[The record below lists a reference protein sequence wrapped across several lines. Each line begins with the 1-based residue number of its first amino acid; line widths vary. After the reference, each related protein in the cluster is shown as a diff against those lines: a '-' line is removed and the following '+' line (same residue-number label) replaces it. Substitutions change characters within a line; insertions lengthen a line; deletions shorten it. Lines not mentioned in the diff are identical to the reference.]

1 MPQELLEAFFGGI
14 KMKNNKLILPFL
26 LLSTLTGCSKMHEP
40 IYYEDSLPLNTK
52 EGNILH
58 AFNWSYNDI
67 KENIEL
73 ISEAGFTSV
82 QTSPVQQPK
91 AGGAAWWAMYQP
103 VSFSIAT
110 SSPLGTK
117 DDLISLCAEAE
128 KYGVRIIA
136 DIVFNHM
143 ATNGEKD
150 SNGLPVI
157 DPEVNIYE
165 PEIYANKE
173 ETFHINK
180 NLKEGGYTTQLYDG
194 LPDLNTSNSLVQSRA
209 LSLLKECIDVGI
221 DGFRFDAAKHI
232 ETEKDKNYGSSFWS
246 NTLGVAKDYYKE
258 KTGNELFA
266 YGEILNE
273 VEGSNDRKLSYY
285 TDHMLVT
292 DNSYCNDIRS
302 GLIAKDGQK
311 VASAKYGKDTDPS
324 NLVTWVESHDTYV
337 SATNH
342 INENRV
348 AKQWAIIG
356 SRKNTRSLYFARPDE
371 NISMGKVGSYACID
385 ELVGVTN
392 RFHNRFI
399 NAEENLQYNENIVYN
414 ERFSEN
420 DFGVILVNLTSKD
433 TNEYT
438 IKFSNIP
445 DGEYYDTLSGRT
457 VTIKHG
463 KSKIVFDDTGIMVLT
478 LTETVARPRIN
489 IDKNSC
495 MFADKIDVK
504 IEALNS
510 SEATYQINNGT
521 PISFNGSQV
530 ITIGEDVKAN
540 EVVTLTVTVKNGDF
554 TKTRKMS
561 YTKLYLYEGYVNIL
575 NLNPEYLTNY
585 ELYIWAW
592 GADYNPG
599 EWLQNYEVRDDRLLI
614 SFGDKKVDGF
624 LLAIFPKDYE
634 ITNLNAWDSKVIKQ
648 SSDIKATDNFF
659 DASSF

>member
-1 MPQELLEAFFGGI
+1 MKKNKILLP
-14 KMKNNKLILPFL
+14 LL
-26 LLSTLTGCSKMHEP
+26 LLSSLAGCSKMHDP
-40 IYYEDSLPLNTK
+40 ISYSDSLPTNTK
-52 EGNILH
+52 DGNILH

-67 KENIEL
+67 KDNLAL
-73 ISEAGFTSV
+73 ISEAGFKTI

-117 DDLISLCAEAE
+117 DELISLCSEAD
-128 KYGVRIIA
+128 KYGIKIIT

-143 ATNGEKD
+143 ATNGEVD
-150 SNGLPVI
+150 ANGLPVV

-165 PEIYANKE
+165 PEIYEKRN
-173 ETFHINK
+173 ETFHNNK
-180 NLKEGGYTTQLYDG
+180 NVSNGGSTTQLYDG
-194 LPDLNTSNSLVQSRA
+194 LPDLNTSNALVQDRA

-232 ETEKDKNYGSSFWS
+232 ETEKDLNYGSSFWN
-246 NTLGVAKDYYKE
+246 NTLGIAKTYYLE

-266 YGEILNE
+266 YGEILNG
-273 VEGSNDRKLSYY
+273 VEGSSDRKLSYY
-285 TDHMLVT
+285 TEHMLVT
-292 DNSYCNDIRS
+292 DNAYCNEVHA
-302 GLIAKDGQK
+302 GLISKNGEK
-311 VASAKYGKDTDPS
+311 VANANYGKDTDPS

-337 SATNH
+337 TATNH

-348 AKQWAIIG
+348 AKEWAII
-356 SRKNTRSLYFARPDE
+356 STRKGTRSLYFARPDD

-392 RFHNRFI
+392 RFHNRFL
-399 NAEENLQYNENIVYN
+399 NAEENLQFNENIVYN
-414 ERFSEN
+414 EKYSEN
-420 DFGVILVNLTSKD
+420 DFGVILVNLTSND
-433 TNEYT
+433 TKEYT

-445 DGEYYDTLSGRT
+445 DGLYYDTLSGNS
-457 VTIKHG
+457 VTIKN
-463 KSKIVFDDTGIMVLT
+463 SKAKITFDNTGIMVLT
-478 LTETVARPRIN
+478 LTETIARPRIN
-489 IDKNSC
+489 IDKSSC

-504 IEALNS
+504 IEAINA

-530 ITIGEDVKAN
+530 ITIGENATAEEKI
-540 EVVTLTVTVKNGDF
+540 TLTVTVKNGEY
-554 TKTRKMS
+554 TKVRKMT